1 MSSRADYIITYDISD
16 EKRLVKIAKMI
27 EKQAFRVQRSVYIY
41 PDATV
46 KELSCLV
53 QNVVS
58 LIHKDR
64 DDLRVYKISKGN
76 ISLGSAIDLDN
87 PDIFLM

>member
-1 MSSRADYIITYDISD
+1 MIRRADYILTYDISD
-16 EKRLVKIAKMI
+16 EKRLAKIAKMI

-41 PDATV
+41 PDATI
-46 KELSCLV
+46 KELSNLV
-53 QNVVS
+53 QNVVK

-64 DDLRVYKISKGN
+64 DDVRVYKLSRGN
-76 ISLGSAIDLDN
+76 ISLGSAINLDN